1 MCVSLTVSASGP
13 IKIGV
18 ISDLHFLSPRLA
30 SESDALSAY
39 ESATGRKIG
48 EMHEVLEHVL
58 NGLQLEKID
67 LLLICG
73 DLTNHGE
80 KESHSDLTERLQS
93 VRQSGIKVAV
103 VPGNHDI
110 NIPDAKSYTGAK
122 TVPAEG
128 ISESDF
134 VKLYAPFGYG
144 DAFSRDSSSLSY
156 AMTIDETT
164 WLLCLDTSRY
174 GEYTRSSVSGGRIL
188 PQTLQWAVDL
198 LRKAR
203 EKGVTVLGMMHHGLV
218 EHMPYQ
224 ALFFSDYL
232 VDGWQQR
239 AATLADEGL
248 RVVFTGHFHSNDITR
263 LISPGG
269 NPIYDVETASLAGF
283 PFAYRIIQL
292 EEGKLSIDTRF
303 VTSIPSNPDLETQ
316 SRQRAAELTRKVAR
330 NRIRAIGIPLP
341 AETESALTELLV
353 EMHLLHLRGDERPD
367 EALVQ
372 AIQNLA
378 GLLDGTAGETDF
390 QLDFPPADNRLV
402 IELEAK

>member
-122 TVPAEG
+122 PVPAEG

-303 VTSIPSNPDLETQ
+303 VTSIPSNPDLETI
-316 SRQRAAELTRKVAR
+316 S
-330 NRIRAIGIPLP
+330 P
-341 AETESALTELLV
+341 ESG
-353 EMHLLHLRGDERPD
+353 R
-367 EALVQ
+367 
-372 AIQNLA
+372 
-378 GLLDGTAGETDF
+378 TDP
-390 QLDFPPADNRLV
+390 QGCP
-402 IELEAK
+402 